1 MESTS
6 HSSPQFTRR
15 FAIYFYGKIIQHGSL
30 CTSHS
35 CYERRSYSQWK
46 ISLSNE
52 EHMDRRRLS
61 AGVALLAVLIVLG
74 IFGSNLV
81 RNEWESRQGQ
91 IGQREPLPGLGYCS
105 SKQIRPCILSID
117 LSLDG
122 GMSIDILVHG
132 SSPDFYLKIARNDS
146 EHVYECKKAK
156 SYSITVH
163 CTGDILPA
171 GETMSFLLISS
182 TENSTLA
189 EGSFPIIGLALA
201 TPDIAITPTP
211 ITSDHSPR

>member
-1 MESTS
+1 M
-6 HSSPQFTRR
+6 HFIHG
-15 FAIYFYGKIIQHGSL
+15 FAIYFYGKIIQHGII

-46 ISLSNE
+46 ISLSKE
-52 EHMDRRRLS
+52 EHVDRKRLS
-61 AGVALLAVLIVLG
+61 AGIALLAILIVLC
-74 IFGSNLV
+74 IFGSNIV
-81 RNEWESRQGQ
+81 RNEWKSRQGQ

-105 SKQIRPCILSID
+105 SKQVRPCILSID
-117 LSLDG
+117 LSPG
-122 GMSIDILVHG
+122 GDMLIDILVHG
-132 SSPDFYLKIARNDS
+132 SSPDFYLKIEREGS
-146 EHVYECKKAK
+146 EHMYECKKAE
-156 SYSITVH
+156 SYSINVH

-182 TENSTLA
+182 AENSTLA

-211 ITSDHSPR
+211 ITIDRPPR